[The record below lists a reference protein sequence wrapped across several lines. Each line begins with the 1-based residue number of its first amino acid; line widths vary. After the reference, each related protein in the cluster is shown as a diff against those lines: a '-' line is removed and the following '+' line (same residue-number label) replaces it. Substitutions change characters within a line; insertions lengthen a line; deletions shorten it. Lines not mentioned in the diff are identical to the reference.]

1 MPAYAG
7 MTAIFKN
14 WRILQNF
21 IESIAKEFEVQLVNY
36 LTATVKLVG
45 LVLNFTP
52 HKVEVKTKVSI
63 LPDRA

>member
-1 MPAYAG
+1 
-7 MTAIFKN
+7 MTWCLGGKVYELN
-14 WRILQNF
+14 RV
-21 IESIAKEFEVQLVNY
+21 ESIAKEFEVQLVNY

-52 HKVEVKTKVSI
+52 HKVEVKRKVSI